1 MSLVVETL
9 VDRRRRLV
17 RAELARVAVALFA
30 ERGFDAV
37 TVDEIAAA
45 AGMSQRT
52 FFRYFATKED
62 VVLEFERRLWQDLV
76 TAFDE
81 RPADEGAVTALRE
94 AFRFTS
100 HVEPADRARVLQLAR
115 ILDAAP
121 ALQARATGQ
130 RVAEDQAL
138 VAGVA
143 RRMGVDV
150 EDWRARVVLAA
161 MTSVAGAEFRAWAQ
175 DGGSGDPAERIVT
188 ALTLLE
194 HGLADLDRPGR
205 RSRKTS

>member
-1 MSLVVETL
+1 MSIVVETL

-17 RAELARVAVALFA
+17 RGELARVAVALFA
-30 ERGFDAV
+30 ERGFDTV

-62 VVLEFERRLWQDLV
+62 VVLEFERGLWQDLV

-94 AFRFTS
+94 AFRVTS
-100 HVEPADRARVLQLAR
+100 HVEPADRARALQLAR

-121 ALQARATGQ
+121 ALQARATGE

-143 RRMGVDV
+143 RRMGVDG

-161 MTSVAGAEFRAWAQ
+161 MSSVAGAEFRAWAQ

-188 ALTLLE
+188 ALALLE